1 MSVGDFIY
9 CESVL
14 SKESCDGFIKFFED
28 NIENAGPGMMGD
40 GTPIGNLEIYL
51 KPKDQTDYFGLG
63 KSVRKCIDSYSKIY
77 PLVNT
82 SAGDWTTF
90 HTCQFAKFEPD
101 KYYSDIHCENSFSAH
116 TIANRCFAWMI
127 YLNTIKDGGGT
138 EFIHQNFT
146 TNPIAGDMYI
156 WPAGWTH
163 MHRGVNAPN
172 EFKYTITGWCNY
184 V

>member
-1 MSVGDFIY
+1 MLVGDFIY

-14 SKESCDGFIKFFED
+14 PKESCDSLVRYFED
-28 NIENAGPGMMGD
+28 NKQLAGAGLMGED
-40 GTPIGNLEIYL
+40 IPIGSLEIYL
-51 KPKDQTDYFGLG
+51 QPRDQDDYFGLG
-63 KSVRKCIDSYSKIY
+63 KSVSKCIDSYSKIY

-82 SAGDWTTF
+82 NVGDWTTF
-90 HTCQFAKFEPD
+90 HTCQFAKFEANE
-101 KYYSDIHCENSFSAH
+101 YYSHIHCENSSRSVN
-116 TIANRCFAWMI
+116 IADRCFAWMI

-172 EFKYTITGWCNY
+172 ENKYTITGWCNY

>member
-9 CESVL
+9 YERVL
-14 SKESCDGFIKFFED
+14 PKESCDSLIRFFDD
-28 NIENAGPGMMGD
+28 NKHLQGLGMMGVN
-40 GTPIGNLEIYL
+40 TPIGSLEISL
-51 KPKDQTDYFGLG
+51 QPKDQSDYFGLG
-63 KSVRKCIDSYSKIY
+63 KSVGKGIDSYSKIY

-82 SAGDWTTF
+82 NVGDWTTF
-90 HTCQFAKFEPD
+90 HTCQFAKFEPN
-101 KYYSDIHCENSFSAH
+101 KYYSHTHCENSFNASDIS
-116 TIANRCFAWMI
+116 TRCFAWMI